1 MIVKLLTEHHLGF
14 LSLKGGCTG
23 SSKSTLVKMPYRCKS
38 HVVAHPLFNPE
49 THLLLLRLP
58 FCIVAYH
65 PNITVDIDVVQLNE
79 SSINVTIDITP
90 EIEEISSYL
99 LEAYYHSD
107 QRGKLREQFKVV
119 SPSENVSTLQ

>member
-1 MIVKLLTEHHLGF
+1 MEFFLGA
-14 LSLKGGCTG
+14 LR
-23 SSKSTLVKMPYRCKS
+23 V
-38 HVVAHPLFNPE
+38 NPE
-49 THLLLLRLP
+49 THLLP

-90 EIEEISSYL
+90 EIEEISNYL

-107 QRGKLREQFKVV
+107 QQEKLREQFKVV